1 MARQVPVGWEV
12 AAGRRSFSAVSFRI
26 RCLCRVIWQLRRGFL
41 RNLLRFTGKDFR
53 LPHRYISTSSYHFD
67 SEAIFM
73 SKNQSAAVARTHAHS
88 LKNVRTLVVSAVLAA
103 ISVVLARLIIPM
115 PDVSTRF
122 SLEAVPIFLAGM
134 FFGPIPGALVGFSA
148 DLVGCLFSGYGYN
161 PLFCI
166 PPILY
171 GLSAG
176 FFRPMLAKKTNPLTI
191 GLAFLPAIVLGSIL
205 YQSWSLAFVYGGDA
219 FEAFFLTKLASR
231 SVQFGVTFV
240 LDVLIVWLLYKAKV
254 FSSAKL
260 WPPVSGAQKP
270 TRED

>member
-1 MARQVPVGWEV
+1 
-12 AAGRRSFSAVSFRI
+12 
-26 RCLCRVIWQLRRGFL
+26 
-41 RNLLRFTGKDFR
+41 
-53 LPHRYISTSSYHFD
+53 
-67 SEAIFM
+67 M

-161 PLFCI
+161 PLFCV

-205 YQSWSLAFVYGGDA
+205 YQSGSLALIYGGDSKL
-219 FEAFFLTKLASR
+219 AFFVTKLATR
-231 SVQFGVTFV
+231 SVQFAVTGV
-240 LDVLIVWLLYKAKV
+240 LDVLLVWALCRSRV
-254 FSSAKL
+254 FTAAGV
-260 WPPVSGAQKP
+260 WPTAAQPAQKGVSGQ
-270 TRED
+270 

>member
-1 MARQVPVGWEV
+1 
-12 AAGRRSFSAVSFRI
+12 
-26 RCLCRVIWQLRRGFL
+26 
-41 RNLLRFTGKDFR
+41 
-53 LPHRYISTSSYHFD
+53 
-67 SEAIFM
+67 M
-73 SKNQSAAVARTHAHS
+73 SKNQSAAVAQTRTHS

-205 YQSWSLAFVYGGDA
+205 YESWSLAFVYGGDA

-260 WPPVSGAQKP
+260 WRRAEADARGLILKKEVFRYDAGTSTALYPCCLLEGQHSRA
-270 TRED
+270 RAHRSAAR

>member
-1 MARQVPVGWEV
+1 
-12 AAGRRSFSAVSFRI
+12 
-26 RCLCRVIWQLRRGFL
+26 
-41 RNLLRFTGKDFR
+41 
-53 LPHRYISTSSYHFD
+53 
-67 SEAIFM
+67 M
-73 SKNQSAAVARTHAHS
+73 SKNQSAAIARSHARS
-88 LKNVRTLVVSAVLAA
+88 LKNVRTLVISAVLAA

-161 PLFCI
+161 PLFCV

-176 FFRPMLAKKTNPLTI
+176 LFRPMLARKTNPLTI
-191 GLAFLPAIVLGSIL
+191 GLAFLPAIVFGSIL
-205 YQSWSLAFVYGGDA
+205 YQSGDA

-231 SVQFGVTFV
+231 SLQFGITFV

-270 TRED
+270 AREDGI

>member
-1 MARQVPVGWEV
+1 
-12 AAGRRSFSAVSFRI
+12 
-26 RCLCRVIWQLRRGFL
+26 
-41 RNLLRFTGKDFR
+41 
-53 LPHRYISTSSYHFD
+53 
-67 SEAIFM
+67 M
-73 SKNQSAAVARTHAHS
+73 SKNQSAAIARSHARS
-88 LKNVRTLVVSAVLAA
+88 LKNVRTLVISAVLAA

-122 SLEAVPIFLAGM
+122 S
-134 FFGPIPGALVGFSA
+134 A

-161 PLFCI
+161 PLFCV

-176 FFRPMLAKKTNPLTI
+176 LFRPMLARKTNPLTI
-191 GLAFLPAIVLGSIL
+191 GLAFLPAIVFGSIL

-231 SVQFGVTFV
+231 SLQFGITFV

-270 TRED
+270 AREDGI

>member
-1 MARQVPVGWEV
+1 
-12 AAGRRSFSAVSFRI
+12 
-26 RCLCRVIWQLRRGFL
+26 
-41 RNLLRFTGKDFR
+41 
-53 LPHRYISTSSYHFD
+53 
-67 SEAIFM
+67 M
-73 SKNQSAAVARTHAHS
+73 SKNQSAAIARSHARS
-88 LKNVRTLVVSAVLAA
+88 LKNVRTLVISAVLAA

-161 PLFCI
+161 PLFCV

-176 FFRPMLAKKTNPLTI
+176 LFRPMLARKTNPLTI
-191 GLAFLPAIVLGSIL
+191 GLAFLPAIVFGSIL

-231 SVQFGVTFV
+231 SLQFGITFV

-270 TRED
+270 AREDGI

>member
-1 MARQVPVGWEV
+1 
-12 AAGRRSFSAVSFRI
+12 
-26 RCLCRVIWQLRRGFL
+26 
-41 RNLLRFTGKDFR
+41 
-53 LPHRYISTSSYHFD
+53 
-67 SEAIFM
+67 M

-134 FFGPIPGALVGFSA
+134 FFGPIQGALVGFSA

-161 PLFCI
+161 PLFCV

-176 FFRPMLAKKTNPLTI
+176 LFRPMLAKKTNPLTI
-191 GLAFLPAIVLGSIL
+191 GLAFLPAIVFGSIL

-231 SVQFGVTFV
+231 SLQFGITFV

-270 TRED
+270 AREDGI

>member
-1 MARQVPVGWEV
+1 
-12 AAGRRSFSAVSFRI
+12 
-26 RCLCRVIWQLRRGFL
+26 
-41 RNLLRFTGKDFR
+41 
-53 LPHRYISTSSYHFD
+53 
-67 SEAIFM
+67 M
-73 SKNQSAAVARTHAHS
+73 SKNNFAAIARVHSRS

-134 FFGPIPGALVGFSA
+134 FFGPVPGALVGFSA

-161 PLFCI
+161 PLFCV

-171 GLSAG
+171 GLCAG

-191 GLAFLPAIVLGSIL
+191 GLAFLPAIILGSIL

-231 SVQFGVTFV
+231 SVQFGITFV
-240 LDVLIVWLLYKAKV
+240 LDVVIVWLLYQAKV
-254 FSSAKL
+254 FSAAKL
-260 WPPVSGAQKP
+260 WPPVASAQRSS
-270 TRED
+270 REG

>member
-1 MARQVPVGWEV
+1 
-12 AAGRRSFSAVSFRI
+12 
-26 RCLCRVIWQLRRGFL
+26 
-41 RNLLRFTGKDFR
+41 
-53 LPHRYISTSSYHFD
+53 
-67 SEAIFM
+67 M
-73 SKNQSAAVARTHAHS
+73 SKNQSAAIARPHARS

-103 ISVVLARLIIPM
+103 ISVVLARQTTMCGADPSKNTL
-115 PDVSTRF
+115 S
-122 SLEAVPIFLAGM
+122 IFLAGM

-161 PLFCI
+161 PLFCV

-176 FFRPMLAKKTNPLTI
+176 LFRPMLARKTNPLTI
-191 GLAFLPAIVLGSIL
+191 GLAFLPAIVFGSIL

-231 SVQFGVTFV
+231 SLQFGITFV

-270 TRED
+270 AREDGI

>member
-1 MARQVPVGWEV
+1 
-12 AAGRRSFSAVSFRI
+12 
-26 RCLCRVIWQLRRGFL
+26 
-41 RNLLRFTGKDFR
+41 
-53 LPHRYISTSSYHFD
+53 
-67 SEAIFM
+67 M
-73 SKNQSAAVARTHAHS
+73 SKNQSAAIARPHARS

-161 PLFCI
+161 PMFCI

-176 FFRPMLAKKTNPLTI
+176 LFRPMLVKKVNI
-191 GLAFLPAIVLGSIL
+191 GRIALAFLPAITLGSVL
-205 YQSWSLAFVYGGDA
+205 WQSMALALVYGGDA
-219 FEAFFLTKLASR
+219 KQAFFLAKLVSR
-231 SVQFGVTFV
+231 SIQFALTGTVDT
-240 LDVLIVWLLYKAKV
+240 LIVWLLLRRGTLNAVQRRIQVKG
-254 FSSAKL
+254 
-260 WPPVSGAQKP
+260 GAEHDHQ
-270 TRED
+270 

>member
-1 MARQVPVGWEV
+1 
-12 AAGRRSFSAVSFRI
+12 
-26 RCLCRVIWQLRRGFL
+26 
-41 RNLLRFTGKDFR
+41 
-53 LPHRYISTSSYHFD
+53 
-67 SEAIFM
+67 M
-73 SKNQSAAVARTHAHS
+73 SKNQSAAISQTRAHS

-161 PLFCI
+161 PLFCV

-171 GLSAG
+171 GLCAG
-176 FFRPMLAKKTNPLTI
+176 LFAPMLRKKRTLPRI
-191 GLAFLPAIVLGSIL
+191 ALAFLPAVLLGSVL

-219 FEAFFLTKLASR
+219 FEAFFLTKLATR
-231 SVQFGVTFV
+231 GIQFAVTFV
-240 LDVLIVWLLYKAKV
+240 LDVLAVWLLERAHV
-254 FSSAKL
+254 FTSVKH
-260 WPPVSGAQKP
+260 WIK
-270 TRED
+270 

>member
-1 MARQVPVGWEV
+1 
-12 AAGRRSFSAVSFRI
+12 
-26 RCLCRVIWQLRRGFL
+26 
-41 RNLLRFTGKDFR
+41 
-53 LPHRYISTSSYHFD
+53 
-67 SEAIFM
+67 M
-73 SKNQSAAVARTHAHS
+73 SKNQSAAVAQTRTHS

-122 SLEAVPIFLAGM
+122 SFEAVPIFLAGM

-161 PLFCI
+161 PLFCV